1 MVKVQST
8 TGDVK
13 RGKQGLAVYQ
23 GHYGQE
29 VRRVLSPKSGIPSKP
44 QLRQRLRFQQALAWR
59 ATLSRE
65 ARIYLEGFAY
75 AHGLVDDYGIALT
88 WDKVALKIA
97 LEAPRLTILS

>member
-1 MVKVQST
+1 MVKVTSS
-8 TGDVK
+8 TGDIK
-13 RGKQGLAVYQ
+13 RGKQSLAVYQ

-59 ATLSRE
+59 ASLSRE
-65 ARIYLEGFAY
+65 ARRYLDGFSFS
-75 AHGLVDDYGIALT
+75 HGLVDDYGIPLT

-97 LEAPRLTILS
+97 LEAPRLTISS